1 MSGVT
6 SSLVHPRYKTEY
18 RVRNWREYE
27 QGLRARGDVT
37 IWFSEEATAS
47 WISRSTGARGGPRLY
62 SDLAIETSLTLRTV
76 FGLPLRQTEGFVGAL
91 LRMLRL
97 DHLPVPDHSTLSRRS
112 LWLDVIRK
120 APQFCGQIHLI
131 VDSTGL
137 EIVGEGSWAAAKHG
151 TRGTRDWRKLH
162 VGVDGRGYI
171 VAHCLR
177 ESRVDDASVVPDLQS
192 HVGGAINRFTADGAY
207 DKTIVYDLL
216 TKRGAEVVVPP
227 TRKARISKN
236 DTNAARARN
245 ETVEAVRELGRRQW
259 KKQSGYHQ
267 QARVENTFYRYKQLI
282 GGRLRSRNIVAQA
295 TEVRLAINVLNRML
309 DLGAARSEPIRN

>member
-1 MSGVT
+1 MK
-6 SSLVHPRYKTEY
+6 SSLVLSAYKIEY

-27 QGLRARGDVT
+27 QGLRSRGDVT

-97 DHLPVPDHSTLSRRS
+97 DHLPVPYHSTLSRRAQS
-112 LWLDVIRK
+112 LDLALK
-120 APQFCGQIHLI
+120 APQCRGPIQLI

-137 EIVGEGSWAAAKHG
+137 QIVGEGSWAAARHG

-171 VAHCLR
+171 VAHCLT
-177 ESRVDDASVVPDLQS
+177 ESRVDDASVVPDLLS

-216 TKRGAEVVVPP
+216 TRRGAEVVVPP

-236 DTNAARARN
+236 DMSAARARN

-267 QARVENTFYRYKQLI
+267 QARVENAFYRYKQLI

-309 DLGAARSEPIRN
+309 DLGASRSEPIHN